1 MKVLLV
7 FMMVCVEFIVCL
19 PIDNHRNTPHNN
31 TTKIREDQDRD
42 IKTVADFLE
51 SNLIETSSEQE
62 IQTIRDYLEQL
73 KTDIRGGAES
83 YVQDS
88 VAMMEELTTAIKNL
102 KKKIEATVDRVNS
115 KSESKLLAIKA
126 IEELIGFGGQ
136 DLSLI
141 EGQSEIIG
149 SGHSLI
155 ETGSV
160 QEIQTIKDYLEQL
173 KTDIRG
179 GASSYVQDSVS
190 MMEELT
196 TAIKNL
202 KAKIESTVDRV
213 NSKAESKLLAVKAIE
228 ELIGFG
234 GTHENFVEQSV
245 EQDKEESVPQSD
257 PEETEETPTEEED
270 KVVYSEAADSSPED
284 EFLELEQEQ
293 EHEINSE
300 IENPKE
306 KLTQNETVMI
316 QKKE

>member
-1 MKVLLV
+1 
-7 FMMVCVEFIVCL
+7 
-19 PIDNHRNTPHNN
+19 
-31 TTKIREDQDRD
+31 
-42 IKTVADFLE
+42 
-51 SNLIETSSEQE
+51 
-62 IQTIRDYLEQL
+62 
-73 KTDIRGGAES
+73 
-83 YVQDS
+83 
-88 VAMMEELTTAIKNL
+88 
-102 KKKIEATVDRVNS
+102 
-115 KSESKLLAIKA
+115 
-126 IEELIGFGGQ
+126 
-136 DLSLI
+136 
-141 EGQSEIIG
+141 
-149 SGHSLI
+149 
-155 ETGSV
+155 V

-293 EHEINSE
+293 EQEINSE

-306 KLTQNETVMI
+306 KLTQNKTVMI

>member
-19 PIDNHRNTPHNN
+19 PIDSRSTPHNN
-31 TTKIREDQDRD
+31 TTKIKEDQDRD

-51 SNLIETSSEQE
+51 SNLLETGSEQE

-102 KKKIEATVDRVNS
+102 KKKIESTVDRVNS

-136 DLSLI
+136 DVSLI

-234 GTHENFVEQSV
+234 GTHENFVEQEV
-245 EQDKEESVPQSD
+245 EEESDPQSD
-257 PEETEETPTEEED
+257 PEETEETEETPTEEED
-270 KVVYSEAADSSPED
+270 KVVYSEAADSSPEE
-284 EFLELEQEQ
+284 EFLELDSPASP
-293 EHEINSE
+293 SE
-300 IENPKE
+300 E
-306 KLTQNETVMI
+306 KLLLTQNSTASADT
-316 QKKE
+316 KK

>member
-1 MKVLLV
+1 MGAYADIETVKNLISGE
-7 FMMVCVEFIVCL
+7 EFPV
-19 PIDNHRNTPHNN
+19 
-31 TTKIREDQDRD
+31 
-42 IKTVADFLE
+42 

-62 IQTIRDYLEQL
+62 IQTVKDYLEQL
-73 KTDIRGGAES
+73 KSDIRGGAQS

-88 VAMMEELTTAIKNL
+88 VGMMEELTGAIKEL
-102 KKKIEATVDRVNS
+102 KKKIEQTVDRVNT

-136 DLSLI
+136 NTELKLI
-141 EGQSEIIG
+141 EEASNL

-234 GTHENFVEQSV
+234 GTYENFVEQSV

-270 KVVYSEAADSSPED
+270 KVVYPEVADSSPED

-293 EHEINSE
+293 EQEINSE

-306 KLTQNETVMI
+306 KLTQNKIMI

>member
-1 MKVLLV
+1 
-7 FMMVCVEFIVCL
+7 
-19 PIDNHRNTPHNN
+19 
-31 TTKIREDQDRD
+31 
-42 IKTVADFLE
+42 
-51 SNLIETSSEQE
+51 
-62 IQTIRDYLEQL
+62 
-73 KTDIRGGAES
+73 
-83 YVQDS
+83 
-88 VAMMEELTTAIKNL
+88 MEELTTAIKNL

-136 DLSLI
+136 DVSLI

-202 KAKIESTVDRV
+202 KSKIESVDRV

-228 ELIGFG
+228 E
-234 GTHENFVEQSV
+234 
-245 EQDKEESVPQSD
+245 
-257 PEETEETPTEEED
+257 
-270 KVVYSEAADSSPED
+270 
-284 EFLELEQEQ
+284 
-293 EHEINSE
+293 
-300 IENPKE
+300 
-306 KLTQNETVMI
+306 
-316 QKKE
+316 

>member
-7 FMMVCVEFIVCL
+7 FMMVCVDMVVCL
-19 PIDNHRNTPHNN
+19 PIDSRSAHNN
-31 TTKIREDQDRD
+31 STKVIEDQDRD
-42 IKTVADFLE
+42 IKTVAEFLE
-51 SNLIETSSEQE
+51 SNLIETGSEQE

-136 DLSLI
+136 DVALI
-141 EGQSEIIG
+141 EGESEIVG
-149 SGHSLI
+149 SGHMHSLI

-202 KAKIESTVDRV
+202 KSKIESTVDRV

-234 GTHENFVEQSV
+234 GSHENFVE
-245 EQDKEESVPQSD
+245 KAEENS
-257 PEETEETPTEEED
+257 EMETTEEEEN
-270 KVVYSEAADSSPED
+270 SEMETTEDSDSENPED
-284 EFLELEQEQ
+284 SD
-293 EHEINSE
+293 NSPDH
-300 IENPKE
+300 ENPEDSYQHGTPQKE
-306 KLTQNETVMI
+306 E
-316 QKKE
+316 